1 MTVFSTSLRTQRCI
15 LTSNEHEWAILV
27 HLVVVPLLLDGV
39 ISKSRILDWSL
50 PFSNQFFYLRIGWT
64 FCDCLLKQTRCLA
77 NMPSANPWRFSKNRE
92 ETQSYQRNTHWSQ
105 KIIFVQKF
113 QKLSTSWIQLWI
125 FTLKLSKLD
134 FQHCLLLIQRKRSR
148 FLSETSSCG
157 FSNFK
162 HIWKEFLGTHY
173 IATFMTP

>member
-77 NMPSANPWRFSKNRE
+77 NMPSANPWGFSKNRE
-92 ETQSYQRNTHWSQ
+92 ETQSYQRSTHWSQ
-105 KIIFVQKF
+105 KIIFGVNF
-113 QKLSTSWIQLWI
+113 LNSTLN
-125 FTLKLSKLD
+125 FHTKLSKLD
-134 FQHCLLLIQRKRSR
+134 FQHCLLLIQRKSQDFYLRR
-148 FLSETSSCG
+148 HHADFPISSIFG
-157 FSNFK
+157 KNS
-162 HIWKEFLGTHY
+162 
-173 IATFMTP
+173 